1 MVYNLDKRNTMDRV
15 DDEREMIRLATG
27 LKKAGH
33 KMFKAK
39 KWDHALKKF
48 QAALKKLDGSE
59 SDGTC

>member
-1 MVYNLDKRNTMDRV
+1 MDRV

-39 KWDHALKKF
+39 KWDHALKKISSG
-48 QAALKKLDGSE
+48 AGK
-59 SDGTC
+59 T